1 MGFSSQ
7 TDLSPEEIFDI
18 SQEISQVFAP
28 VVLANPIEF
37 IAAASNSSPQ
47 TLLEISEEIIQDY
60 APALASQMPG
70 ADGGI
75 KLSSREILAISEEV
89 SLGFV
94 PEAADAVSQVV
105 LLPVDRDHLHAY
117 WNIGQ
122 EQLEASPQDDHS
134 ESQLTLRVYSEP
146 DNSGDISKTVS
157 WFDVAIDSTQ
167 TRQIVSL
174 PVRSDQQTYS
184 ASIGN
189 QNIDSSFAALASSNA
204 VAVFGGHALS
214 RQSTDA
220 RIAPSESVPQL
231 IATSGKTKN
240 SSKSASGQ
248 SNRH

>member
-1 MGFSSQ
+1 MGLSSQ
-7 TDLSPEEIFDI
+7 IDLSPEEIFDI

-28 VVLANPIEF
+28 VVLATPIEVV
-37 IAAASNSSPQ
+37 AAANNSSPQ
-47 TLLEISEEIIQDY
+47 TPLEISEEIIQDY

-70 ADGGI
+70 ADSGI

-89 SLGFV
+89 GLGFV
-94 PEAADAVSQVV
+94 PEAADAVSQIV

-122 EQLEASPQDDHS
+122 EQLEAAPQDHS

-157 WFDVAIDSTQ
+157 WFDVAIDSAQ
-167 TRQIVSL
+167 TRQTVSL
-174 PVRSDQQTYS
+174 PVRSDQQAYS

-204 VAVFGGHALS
+204 VTVFGGPALS
-214 RQSTDA
+214 HQSTDD

-248 SNRH
+248 SNRQ